1 MDNKGLIFTLDS
13 ALALVPVLIVIVAV
27 INIGYSGL
35 SPSSKHLR
43 SVHNAQDTLEIMA
56 TTPNSL
62 NYSILQKMA
71 AALSRNNASGI
82 EECGNIAGIYLN
94 NTLGNTKYCLME
106 INRLNKPITS
116 SGDMKNASEISVG
129 LKSCEGYVFKLY
141 IWD

>member
-27 INIGYSGL
+27 MNIGYSGL

-43 SVHNAQDTLEIMA
+43 SVHDAQDTLEIMA
-56 TTPNSL
+56 TPNSL
-62 NYSILQKMA
+62 NNSILQKMA

-82 EECGNIAGIYLN
+82 GECGNIAGIYLS

-106 INRLNKPITS
+106 INQLNKTITS
-116 SGDMKNASEISVG
+116 SGDMINASEISVG